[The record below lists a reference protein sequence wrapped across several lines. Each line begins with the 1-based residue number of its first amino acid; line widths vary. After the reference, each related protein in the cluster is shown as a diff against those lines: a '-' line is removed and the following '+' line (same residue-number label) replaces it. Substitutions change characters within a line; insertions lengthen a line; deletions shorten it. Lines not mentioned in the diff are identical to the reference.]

1 MATKKK
7 EDAVEDILKYSKD
20 QFMATKKYTGQRD
33 LLSFLLDENT
43 MYSFDEVDKVIEKF
57 LESEAK

>member
-7 EDAVEDILKYSKD
+7 EEAVEDILKYSKD